1 MEIDLIIKT
10 KSLSKME
17 IMGLTVWAS
26 GTDTCQLAGGGAVGI
41 GSLALN
47 GDRMGISYENYSEGS
62 GKIYS
67 RAALFYFTDQC
78 SDSIGVVF
86 V

>member
-1 MEIDLIIKT
+1 MGEIIASAAKI
-10 KSLSKME
+10 SLFLRSE
-17 IMGLTVWAS
+17 EDTVSA
-26 GTDTCQLAGGGAVGI
+26 AVGQK
-41 GSLALN
+41 

-78 SDSIGVVF
+78 GDSIGVVF